1 MNDLSNFETDFKD
14 NFDSD
19 IPEIK
24 TFPFFSLPDL
34 VISKI
39 LKEYVPVTD
48 KVDTLSQIPEF
59 EPYLSRKG
67 LWFQSTLKLFNVVKS
82 MKPGWYVDFDNL
94 HNRYYVS
101 IDYFNLSFMI
111 YSFCSRFSGFQKIQY
126 EKKCHHP
133 LSNVQ
138 AVVEKF
144 NYFHLTPVK
153 QNDVLVYHWSTR
165 HPYRNVFFWVFRSQN
180 VVRTSFTDKE
190 YRLEQNKCLIL
201 NSLIH
206 DHYIILTLKDDM
218 SIVFCCE
225 TCGDLSCQKC
235 KNKPKEEDTVLL
247 PLLFRISKTEI
258 DPMDFSKYK
267 IPIKKPFIYAVSKLT
282 FTEFNKENVLVFNNH
297 FIQTMTLGNLN
308 IISAWCK
315 DDERKSYYRDVH
327 WLRIFLRMPFHKYR
341 LPL

>member
-1 MNDLSNFETDFKD
+1 MNALSNFKD
-14 NFDSD
+14 NFHSD
-19 IPEIK
+19 TPEIK
-24 TFPFFSLPDL
+24 SFPFFDLPDL

-67 LWFQSTLKLFNVVKS
+67 LWFQPTLKLFHTVKS
-82 MKPGWYVDFDNL
+82 MKPGWYVDYDNL

-101 IDYFNLSFMI
+101 INYFNLNFMI
-111 YSFCSRFSGFQKIQY
+111 HSFCSRFSGFQPIQY
-126 EKKCHHP
+126 TRKCYHP

-144 NYFHLTPVK
+144 NYFNLTPVEP
-153 QNDVLVYHWSTR
+153 NDVLVYHWSTR
-165 HPYRNVFFWVFRSQN
+165 HPYRDIFFWIFRSQN

-190 YRLEQNKCLIL
+190 YCMEQNKCLIL
-201 NSLIH
+201 NDLIH
-206 DHYIILTLKDDM
+206 DHYILLTLKNDL

-225 TCGDLSCQKC
+225 TCGDLSCRKC
-235 KNKPKEEDTVLL
+235 KNAPKEKVNVLS
-247 PLLFRISKTEI
+247 PLLFHICDKI
-258 DPMDFSKYK
+258 DPIDLSKYK
-267 IPIKKPFIYAVSKLT
+267 GPINNSFIQAVSKLT
-282 FTEFNKENVLVFNNH
+282 FTDFDKENVLVLNNH
-297 FIQTMTLGNLN
+297 FIKTMTLGNHN

-315 DDERKSYYRDVH
+315 DDEMNTYYRDEH